1 MERAIFAGSTDTATL
16 SKLWNTT
23 YSALDDVNKSRYLQD
38 ALIGKTLASF
48 RYTCTRCVVATDHV
62 LNGKLVQAL
71 PHPKPGALL
80 TDVEHSLGGVFK
92 QVSSYDQI
100 VKEMRDAGEGARGV
114 VDIIRPTGTAHVFNV
129 IHDGNGVVFLDS
141 QVAQFAQLEENLAGI
156 MFNLYRK

>member
-1 MERAIFAGSTDTATL
+1 MSCVPSSGS
-16 SKLWNTT
+16 
-23 YSALDDVNKSRYLQD
+23 
-38 ALIGKTLASF
+38 G
-48 RYTCTRCVVATDHV
+48 
-62 LNGKLVQAL
+62 L

-80 TDVEHSLGGVFK
+80 TEVEHSLGGVFK